1 MSRDRWVPLS
11 EVIQGK
17 AAAEWVE
24 WVEVER
30 QNGVRCL
37 RCLKRFEIAHLIPVN
52 CRACWEELFASGKED
67 EPAGVHAT
75 MSPDCEARS

>member
-17 AAAEWVE
+17 AAADWVE

-37 RCLKRFEIAHLIPVN
+37 RCLKKFEIAHLIPVN
-52 CRACWEELFASGKED
+52 CRPCWDELYANGKED

-75 MSPDCEARS
+75 ISPDCE